1 MLLWC
6 VLSCLLDSFLWGRD
20 VHLCMRLEISEDTV
34 FDWLIKVTDREGKF
48 TSKELVEVD
57 ALDEAVTEALLL
69 GGQ

>member
-1 MLLWC
+1 M
-6 VLSCLLDSFLWGRD
+6 
-20 VHLCMRLEISEDTV
+20 HLCMRLTISEDTV